1 MLSINLIYSCNQRQA
16 RMVKA
21 KCGVR
26 GFQDISLHLSWIQ
39 MSRRFQPWDIL
50 TWAHRPLESSKRIRH
65 PDKIT
70 IIHNIVRTEIS
81 RMSPL
86 HSDHPRSPPFERHSS
101 QSSIVGHFLVASW
114 HIDEVRLDSSVVVHH
129 KRSADGLR
137 WNDHHDSP
145 WTSRDG
151 WFLAIVLKKYASP
164 KSEVVEIHI
173 PQAPVWKSEAFHC
186 LTSLLHLHRISWLA
200 LVRPQGNHN
209 AIRQGLNCALE
220 HYMGQCWIN
229 IPTSYSSRSYR
240 KSNIEWE

>member
-1 MLSINLIYSCNQRQA
+1 MWGKGLS
-16 RMVKA
+16 
-21 KCGVR
+21 G
-26 GFQDISLHLSWIQ
+26 H
-39 MSRRFQPWDIL
+39 QPASELDPNVEEVSAMNIL

-151 WFLAIVLKKYASP
+151 WFLAIVLKKICEPKKRSCWNSHPTGSHLKKWSLSLFDIAFAPASDLLACFGQA
-164 KSEVVEIHI
+164 SGQ
-173 PQAPVWKSEAFHC
+173 PQRHTTGA
-186 LTSLLHLHRISWLA
+186 
-200 LVRPQGNHN
+200 
-209 AIRQGLNCALE
+209 
-220 HYMGQCWIN
+220 
-229 IPTSYSSRSYR
+229 
-240 KSNIEWE
+240 